1 VLPGGLTA
9 AASGAF
15 SAPPTTS
22 LAAPFHTNR
31 DVRSR
36 LFARIPGWA
45 RLWTALKTACLSAT
59 GTKGLTWPEEVSHKR
74 ETPCTG
80 IGCTWSEGAPLLM
93 RSHGGKIHLLRDL
106 PGGGPRAVGGRGS

>member
-1 VLPGGLTA
+1 MGEAVDLCCLVVLPRLQA
-9 AASGAF
+9 VHSLHHLF
-15 SAPPTTS
+15 TS

-36 LFARIPGWA
+36 LVARIPGWA
-45 RLWTALKTACLSAT
+45 RLWTALKIACLSAT

-80 IGCTWSEGAPLLM
+80 IGCT
-93 RSHGGKIHLLRDL
+93 
-106 PGGGPRAVGGRGS
+106 